1 MIETFIALLL
11 ICVVAGLFYWAIGAL
26 GTPDPIARFARVGIV
41 LIAALF
47 IIYLVFGAFGH
58 GHLGLGHGIGGGIH
72 VN

>member
-1 MIETFIALLL
+1 MIEAFVGILL

-26 GTPDPIARFARVGIV
+26 GTPDPIARFARVGII

-47 IIYLVFGAFGH
+47 IIYLVFSVLGGGH
-58 GHLGLGHGIGGGIH
+58 MGWGHGIGVH